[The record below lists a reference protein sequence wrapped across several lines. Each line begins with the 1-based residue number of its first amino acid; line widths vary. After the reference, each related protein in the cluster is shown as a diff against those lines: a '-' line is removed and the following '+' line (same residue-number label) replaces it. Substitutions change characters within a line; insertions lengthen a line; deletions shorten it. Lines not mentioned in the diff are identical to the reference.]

1 MTPQRVEHP
10 LAPVWDAR
18 SRVLLLG
25 TMPSP
30 RSRAQG
36 FYYGH
41 PQNRFWRVLAAV
53 LGEPLPQSIPEKRG
67 MLLRRGIALWD
78 VLASCEIV
86 GASDASIRNPVPNDL
101 GPLLAGAPIRA
112 VFATGGQA
120 ARLYRRW
127 QQPSTGLP
135 ITQLPSTSPAN
146 CACSWEA
153 LCQAYGAILPWLEGP
168 KSV

>member
-10 LAPVWDAR
+10 LAPIWDAR

-53 LGEPLPQSIPEKRG
+53 LGEPLPEDIPEKRA
-67 MLLRRGIALWD
+67 MLLRR
-78 VLASCEIV
+78 V
-86 GASDASIRNPVPNDL
+86 GCA
-101 GPLLAGAPIRA
+101 GLLRDRGGFGRLHPQPCPKRPGAT
-112 VFATGGQA
+112 TGGGTHPGSVCHWGAGRQTLQA
-120 ARLYRRW
+120 LAAASHRAPHHPAALH
-127 QQPSTGLP
+127 QPGQLCLP
-135 ITQLPSTSPAN
+135 
-146 CACSWEA
+146 
-153 LCQAYGAILPWLEGP
+153 
-168 KSV
+168 V